1 MFVVSK
7 ICLTRT
13 FFCIVHITREKVLF
27 ILIMNF
33 IKTEFVSMRVH
44 CNSNMKTLTM
54 QQGVL
59 IITNNYGQSHLRLQ
73 LKYNVKQKKEVRL
86 DISFWQTNQATA
98 FYASLKKLI

>member
-1 MFVVSK
+1 
-7 ICLTRT
+7 
-13 FFCIVHITREKVLF
+13 
-27 ILIMNF
+27 
-33 IKTEFVSMRVH
+33 
-44 CNSNMKTLTM
+44 M